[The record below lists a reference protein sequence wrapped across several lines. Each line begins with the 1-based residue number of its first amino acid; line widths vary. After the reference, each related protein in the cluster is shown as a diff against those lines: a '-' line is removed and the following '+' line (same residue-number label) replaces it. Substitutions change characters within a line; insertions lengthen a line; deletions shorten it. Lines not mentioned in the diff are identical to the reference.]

1 MKIARNWIIL
11 LVFLVIL
18 SVILFIT
25 GRQHNVYVENKAR
38 NEYVAVK
45 DIKYSLDG
53 DKEKKIKPNKRKA
66 EVVKGRSHK
75 IVVEYKD
82 AQGNKQKIEKD
93 FDVKATEDLII
104 YLPVLIGNGN
114 DWVEEFVS
122 K

>member
-75 IVVEYKD
+75 IVVEFKD

>member
-75 IVVEYKD
+75 IVVEFKD

-114 DWVEEFVS
+114 DWIEEFVS